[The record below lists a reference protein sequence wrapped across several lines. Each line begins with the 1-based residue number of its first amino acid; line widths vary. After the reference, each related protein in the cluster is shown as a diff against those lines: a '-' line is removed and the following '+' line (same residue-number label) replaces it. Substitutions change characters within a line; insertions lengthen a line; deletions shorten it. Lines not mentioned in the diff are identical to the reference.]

1 MSLAKSKFRIR
12 RAKGIFFM
20 KILGLFLIFFSIVHL
35 VADGSTSNTIYIG
48 SFLSYKS
55 KEDTSNR
62 DAVLEKLKKELS
74 QSGFE
79 VIILSG
85 NNSENLKTAREDN
98 GKYYLSGYYSR
109 KPNGNLL
116 IYGHI
121 YNPDKGNIIDALNV
135 SDSLGDVSEI
145 DLPPEEIRISD
156 DVVTDRFAKKFSQ
169 KVKFNTTRKENAEN
183 IDEYIHATSIGKDL
197 SLPIVAVDSKASEDV
212 FKLLQ
217 QTEVVTASRTKESL
231 IDVPATTMVITEQDF
246 KNRGYTSLQDVFNDL
261 PGFDVIGL
269 GGSDPIN
276 LYQRGY
282 RTPYT
287 SRTLLMIDG
296 ILQNDLWNQVATV
309 DRTYPI
315 SAIKRIEII
324 YGPASAVYGPN
335 AFQGIVNI
343 ITKTAKDN
351 GGKALAGRTSFM
363 YGTGPNWTVD
373 GNVTSQIGDLGIA
386 ISARTTQ
393 GEDENNNVK
402 GKGFSSPFYLRNP
415 NIWGPAL
422 FYGDFG
428 KPYGT
433 YRDSVNNWGTIMS
446 VTYKTLKVGTNLSN
460 KDESYGGHYP
470 GDKAQTNAYWS
481 KRLVNVYAEN
491 TVEITPKLTSYTLA
505 LARDTST
512 YGTWAEADGSSL
524 TDPSY
529 VSITNWRN
537 ANSSILV
544 NQNIEYKVNDNL
556 KILAGLKYEAKKLTK
571 FYDIPGY
578 WWGPTYFSSVN
589 LLNPNV
595 NKGVDKDPIQSN
607 GGYSVYLSSD
617 PLMLKGPSGRGRMP
631 EENTIGTY
639 DRGGFLLSIIDIG
652 KFRFSPGIRYDE
664 NSVYGRALNPRI
676 TAIYKLQEQT
686 AIKLLYGEAF
696 NEPPPLLLYG
706 GFSGRVSDANLR
718 PEKVKTTELV
728 LMRQGKQIFNEASF
742 FYSRYE
748 DVIRES
754 GPNGGRRRIYGLEY
768 KFKWNFNNFITNSA
782 PISFYTYYTYT
793 LAQSDTYYD
802 HNMKQWKDGATP
814 LGQYEYLFQGA
825 KVDGPFGQYYNGLA
839 SYIPRERKF
848 TNLGDVA
855 PHKINIGINLPIRET
870 FILNFRGNFVSAR
883 EFYSRNVLS
892 NNGPLPDT
900 ETETLLRRSAQQE
913 QKRLEPYIVFDT
925 GFTFNFKEYG
935 FFTFKI
941 MNLFNEYYV
950 HPGVGNGNAGNY
962 YYARSTGYDSSILP
976 QPGRSYMVNLTLTF

>member
-1 MSLAKSKFRIR
+1 MNIFKNIRFIAIFLLFVLVQSLI
-12 RAKGIFFM
+12 
-20 KILGLFLIFFSIVHL
+20 
-35 VADGSTSNTIYIG
+35 ADGSTSNTIYIG
-48 SFLSYKS
+48 TFLPYKS
-55 KEDTSNR
+55 KEDVANR
-62 DAVLEKLKKELS
+62 DLILENLKSELTAK
-74 QSGFE
+74 GFE
-79 VIILSG
+79 VKTLTGS
-85 NNSENLKTAREDN
+85 NAENLKTAKDN
-98 GKYYLSGYYSR
+98 NAKFYLSGYYTR

-116 IYGHI
+116 IYGHV
-121 YNPDKGNIIDALNV
+121 YNPDKGNIIDAINI
-135 SDSLGDVSEI
+135 SDSLGDLSEVE
-145 DLPPEEIRISD
+145 LPPEEIKIEDKEVS
-156 DVVTDRFAKKFSQ
+156 DRFSKKFSN
-169 KVKFNTTRKENAEN
+169 KVKFNTARKENAEN
-183 IDEYIHATSIGKDL
+183 VDEYVK
-197 SLPIVAVDSKASEDV
+197 SLPIGKELNLPVVAVESKASDDV

-246 KNRGYTSLQDVFNDL
+246 KNRGYTSLQDIFNDL

-296 ILQNDLWNQVATV
+296 IIQNDLWTQVGTV

-315 SAIKRIEII
+315 SGIKRVEII

-335 AFQGIVNI
+335 AFQGIINI

-351 GGKALAGRTSFM
+351 GGKALTGRASLM
-363 YGTGPNWTVD
+363 YGTGPNWTMD
-373 GNVTSQIGDLGIA
+373 GHATSQIGELGIA
-386 ISARTTQ
+386 VSARTTQ

-402 GKGFSSPFYLRNP
+402 GKGFSSPFFLRNP
-415 NIWGPAL
+415 NIWGPVL
-422 FYGDFG
+422 FYGDLG
-428 KPYGT
+428 KPFGT
-433 YRDSVNNWGTIMS
+433 YRDSVNNWGTILS
-446 VTYKTLKVGTNLSN
+446 ATYKTLKIGSNLSN

-524 TDPSY
+524 TKPSY

-537 ANSSILV
+537 VNSSILV

-578 WWGPTYFSSVN
+578 WWGSTYFSSVDA
-589 LLNPNV
+589 LNPNV
-595 NKGVDKDPIQSN
+595 NKGVDKDPLHQN
-607 GGYSVYLSSD
+607 GGYSVYLSTD
-617 PLMLKGPSGRGRMP
+617 PIMLKGPSGRGRMP
-631 EENTIGTY
+631 EENMIGTY

-664 NSVYGRALNPRI
+664 NSVYGKALNPRI

-728 LMRQGKQIFNEASF
+728 LMRQGKQISNEASF

-768 KFKWNFNNFITNSA
+768 KFKWNFNNFITNSL

-802 HNMKQWKDGATP
+802 HNMKQWKEGTTP
-814 LGQYEYLFQGA
+814 LGQYEYLYQGN
-825 KVDGPFGQYYNGLA
+825 KVNNPLGAYYDGPA

-855 PHKINIGINLPIRET
+855 PHKINIGINLPIKET
-870 FILNFRGNFVSAR
+870 FILNFRGNYVSAR
-883 EFYSRNVLS
+883 EFYSRNVLN
-892 NNGPLPDT
+892 NNGPLPDI
-900 ETETLLRRSAQQE
+900 EAETLLRRSAQQE
-913 QKRLEPYIVFDT
+913 QKRLDPYFVIDT
-925 GFTFNFKEYG
+925 GFTYNFKELG

-950 HPGVGNGNAGNY
+950 HPGVGNANAGNY

-976 QPGRSYMVNLTLTF
+976 QPGRSFMMNLTITF

>member
-1 MSLAKSKFRIR
+1 MNIFKNIRFIAMFLLFVLVQSLI
-12 RAKGIFFM
+12 
-20 KILGLFLIFFSIVHL
+20 
-35 VADGSTSNTIYIG
+35 ADGSTSNTIYIG
-48 SFLSYKS
+48 TFLPYKS
-55 KEDTSNR
+55 KEDVANR
-62 DAVLEKLKKELS
+62 DLILENLKSELTAK
-74 QSGFE
+74 GFE
-79 VIILSG
+79 VKTLTGS
-85 NNSENLKTAREDN
+85 NAENLKTAKDN
-98 GKYYLSGYYSR
+98 NAKFYLSGYYTR

-116 IYGHI
+116 IYGHV
-121 YNPDKGNIIDALNV
+121 YNPDKGNIIDAINI
-135 SDSLGDVSEI
+135 SDSLGDLSEVE
-145 DLPPEEIRISD
+145 LPPEEIKIEDKEVS
-156 DVVTDRFAKKFSQ
+156 DRFSKKFSN
-169 KVKFNTTRKENAEN
+169 KVKFNTARKENAEN
-183 IDEYIHATSIGKDL
+183 VDEYVK
-197 SLPIVAVDSKASEDV
+197 SLPIGKELNLPVVAVESKASDDV

-246 KNRGYTSLQDVFNDL
+246 KNRGYTSLQDIFNDL

-296 ILQNDLWNQVATV
+296 IIQNDLWTQVGTV

-315 SAIKRIEII
+315 SGIKRVEII

-335 AFQGIVNI
+335 AFQGIINI

-351 GGKALAGRTSFM
+351 GGKALTGRASLM
-363 YGTGPNWTVD
+363 YGTGPNWTMD
-373 GNVTSQIGDLGIA
+373 GHATSQIGELGIA
-386 ISARTTQ
+386 VSARTTQ

-402 GKGFSSPFYLRNP
+402 GKGFSSPFFLRNP
-415 NIWGPAL
+415 NIWGPVL
-422 FYGDFG
+422 FYGDLG
-428 KPYGT
+428 KPFGT
-433 YRDSVNNWGTIMS
+433 YRDSVNNWGTILS
-446 VTYKTLKVGTNLSN
+446 ATYKTLKIGSNLSN

-524 TDPSY
+524 TKPSY

-537 ANSSILV
+537 VNSSILV

-578 WWGPTYFSSVN
+578 WWGSTYFSSVDA
-589 LLNPNV
+589 LNPNV
-595 NKGVDKDPIQSN
+595 NKGVDKDPLHQN
-607 GGYSVYLSSD
+607 GGYSVYLSTD
-617 PLMLKGPSGRGRMP
+617 PIMLKGPSSRGRMP
-631 EENTIGTY
+631 EENMIGTY

-664 NSVYGRALNPRI
+664 NSVYGKALNPRV

-728 LMRQGKQIFNEASF
+728 LM
-742 FYSRYE
+742 
-748 DVIRES
+748 
-754 GPNGGRRRIYGLEY
+754 
-768 KFKWNFNNFITNSA
+768 
-782 PISFYTYYTYT
+782 
-793 LAQSDTYYD
+793 
-802 HNMKQWKDGATP
+802 
-814 LGQYEYLFQGA
+814 
-825 KVDGPFGQYYNGLA
+825 
-839 SYIPRERKF
+839 
-848 TNLGDVA
+848 
-855 PHKINIGINLPIRET
+855 
-870 FILNFRGNFVSAR
+870 
-883 EFYSRNVLS
+883 
-892 NNGPLPDT
+892 
-900 ETETLLRRSAQQE
+900 
-913 QKRLEPYIVFDT
+913 
-925 GFTFNFKEYG
+925 
-935 FFTFKI
+935 
-941 MNLFNEYYV
+941 
-950 HPGVGNGNAGNY
+950 
-962 YYARSTGYDSSILP
+962 
-976 QPGRSYMVNLTLTF
+976 